1 MDTPNPTL
9 KLLGKEI
16 IFSTL
21 VQYVGRA
28 LQIVIAAMSIKLVS
42 NFLGTNNY
50 GIYASITE
58 YALFFSVV
66 ANLGIFANVIRQ
78 MSISPDS
85 GKIFIN
91 ALYLRIVTGL
101 VFFLF
106 GIIVLII
113 IGNNIFFTLCVAIF
127 FGVLLLDFMTSVCDG
142 MLQANYMMGRAT
154 FALVLWRIIALISIY
169 EIIQFVGHSPTL
181 GENFHGIILVLISL
195 VIGSALTFLL
205 SFYFVAKK
213 IHLHW
218 QVNWKCMWSM
228 FRVGLPFGIINVINS
243 LYFRFLP
250 DYFSH
255 MALTSSQFATFSISF
270 RIAQI
275 VSLLS
280 TFLMFSALP
289 GLREYIDQRHWQKV
303 RALYSKIITVLISA
317 GIIVFIIGSLLG
329 PTILTLVTQKEYFL
343 PEFWFVLPLMLL
355 LAAISYGYDL
365 ILITLFAFDKTKW
378 LLSREYIAL
387 ALALIFFTASLSID
401 NTQWKILAIIV
412 WAIAGESTM
421 VISGLLKI
429 RKLLRDS

>member
-1 MDTPNPTL
+1 M
-9 KLLGKEI
+9 
-16 IFSTL
+16 
-21 VQYVGRA
+21 
-28 LQIVIAAMSIKLVS
+28 
-42 NFLGTNNY
+42 
-50 GIYASITE
+50 
-58 YALFFSVV
+58 
-66 ANLGIFANVIRQ
+66 
-78 MSISPDS
+78 
-85 GKIFIN
+85 
-91 ALYLRIVTGL
+91 
-101 VFFLF
+101 
-106 GIIVLII
+106 
-113 IGNNIFFTLCVAIF
+113 
-127 FGVLLLDFMTSVCDG
+127 
-142 MLQANYMMGRAT
+142 
-154 FALVLWRIIALISIY
+154 
-169 EIIQFVGHSPTL
+169 
-181 GENFHGIILVLISL
+181 LISL
-195 VIGSALTFLL
+195 VIGSALTFLV

-218 QVNWKCMWSM
+218 RVNWKFMWSM

-289 GLREYIDQRHWQKV
+289 GLREYINQKHWQKV
-303 RALYSKIITVLISA
+303 RTLYSKIITVLISA
-317 GIIVFIIGSLLG
+317 GIIVFIVGSLLG
-329 PTILTLVTQKEYFL
+329 PTILTLVTHKEYFL

-378 LLSREYIAL
+378 LLTREYIAL

-412 WAIAGESTM
+412 
-421 VISGLLKI
+421 
-429 RKLLRDS
+429 

>member
-1 MDTPNPTL
+1 
-9 KLLGKEI
+9 
-16 IFSTL
+16 
-21 VQYVGRA
+21 
-28 LQIVIAAMSIKLVS
+28 
-42 NFLGTNNY
+42 
-50 GIYASITE
+50 
-58 YALFFSVV
+58 
-66 ANLGIFANVIRQ
+66 
-78 MSISPDS
+78 
-85 GKIFIN
+85 
-91 ALYLRIVTGL
+91 
-101 VFFLF
+101 
-106 GIIVLII
+106 
-113 IGNNIFFTLCVAIF
+113 
-127 FGVLLLDFMTSVCDG
+127 
-142 MLQANYMMGRAT
+142 
-154 FALVLWRIIALISIY
+154 
-169 EIIQFVGHSPTL
+169 
-181 GENFHGIILVLISL
+181 
-195 VIGSALTFLL
+195 
-205 SFYFVAKK
+205 
-213 IHLHW
+213 
-218 QVNWKCMWSM
+218 MWSM

-401 NTQWKILAIIV
+401 NTQ
-412 WAIAGESTM
+412 
-421 VISGLLKI
+421 
-429 RKLLRDS
+429 